1 MEDFMLFSPCGFT
14 REMTTFDQPSK
25 IKNLFICCPCPA
37 RLLRL
42 WTCRRPRTR
51 RNLLVGTA
59 CVIYL
64 GFLVSQ
70 VGHILPQHKG
80 RHQKVSSRS
89 LQDTAQTPFLG
100 IPLDGT
106 LSPPNFQEPQLGGNG
121 TLLPPNVVYITLRS
135 KRSKPAN
142 IRGTVKP
149 KRRKK
154 HATPLSYGQYFP
166 KATFTGQEEAFAPQP
181 GKATHAAGT
190 MGVPIALEARKHKDE
205 HRHKGMAI
213 RERGHR
219 RPGGNSEAIKAQP
232 QPEESNIRIYSE
244 SSPPW
249 LSKDDILNMRMLAD
263 SQIVSIQGV
272 SSHKAVRVV
281 FAGGTS
287 TTGTACNQGHCGIIK
302 RPLDISEVFAFHLDR
317 ILGLNRS
324 LPSVS
329 RRSEFFQDGQAC
341 PVILWDS
348 SLSPTDNSTHSS
360 VRLTW
365 GQYQQLLKQKCWQN
379 GKVPKAE
386 WGCTE
391 IHHHEWSK
399 MALFDFLL
407 QIYSRLDR
415 NCCGFKPLRE
425 DSCMQQGLKLK
436 CSDQDAV
443 HLTHIVQ
450 RRHDQRHLVFI
461 DNKGFFDRNE
471 DNLDFKIL
479 QGINEFPES
488 AVSVLRSQRLREKLL
503 QSLFLDKI
511 YWESQGGRNGIE
523 RLIDVIER
531 RSKIL
536 LTYINAHGAKVLPM
550 NE

>member
-1 MEDFMLFSPCGFT
+1 
-14 REMTTFDQPSK
+14 MTTFDQPSK
-25 IKNLFICCPCPA
+25 IKNLFICCLCPP
-37 RLLRL
+37 RVLRL

-70 VGHILPQHKG
+70 VGHVLPQHKG
-80 RHQKVSSRS
+80 GHQKISSRS
-89 LQDTAQTPFLG
+89 LQDAAQTPFLG

-106 LSPPNFQEPQLGGNG
+106 LSLPNSQESQLGSNG

-154 HATPLSYGQYFP
+154 HATPLFYGQHFQ
-166 KATFTGQEEAFAPQP
+166 KATFMGQEETFAQQL
-181 GKATHAAGT
+181 GKAAHATGA
-190 MGVPIALEARKHKDE
+190 MGAAIALEARKHQLDE
-205 HRHKGMAI
+205 HGHKGIAI
-213 RERGHR
+213 NERGHR
-219 RPGGNSEAIKAQP
+219 RPGGTSGAIKL

-244 SSPPW
+244 SPPSW
-249 LSKDDILNMRMLAD
+249 LSKEDILNMRMLAD
-263 SQIVSIQGV
+263 SQIESIQEV
-272 SSHKAVRVV
+272 PSHKAVLVV
-281 FAGGTS
+281 FAGGPS
-287 TTGTACNQGHCGIIK
+287 TTGTACNQGHCGIVK
-302 RPLDISEVFAFHLDR
+302 RPLDMSEVFAFHLDR

-360 VRLTW
+360 VKLTW

-407 QIYSRLDR
+407 QIYNRLDR
-415 NCCGFKPLRE
+415 NCCGFKPLKE
-425 DSCMQQGLKLK
+425 DSCVQQGLKLK

-443 HLTHIVQ
+443 DLTHIVQ
-450 RRHDQRHLVFI
+450 RRHDRRHLAFI

-511 YWESQGGRNGIE
+511 YWESQGGRKGIE
-523 RLIDVIER
+523 KLIDVIER

>member
-1 MEDFMLFSPCGFT
+1 
-14 REMTTFDQPSK
+14 MTFFDQPGK
-25 IKNLFICCPCPA
+25 TKNWLICPLCPP
-37 RLLRL
+37 RVLRL

-70 VGHILPQHKG
+70 VGHVLPQHKG
-80 RHQKVSSRS
+80 AHSKTRSRS
-89 LQDTAQTPFLG
+89 LQDAAQTPFLG

-121 TLLPPNVVYITLRS
+121 TSLPPNVVYITLRS

-154 HATPLSYGQYFP
+154 HAIPLSYGQRFP
-166 KATFTGQEEAFAPQP
+166 KATFTGQEETFVQQP
-181 GKATHAAGT
+181 GRAMRAAGT
-190 MGVPIALEARKHKDE
+190 VGAAIAPETKRHQLNE
-205 HRHKGMAI
+205 HRDKEMAI
-213 RERGHR
+213 RGRGHW
-219 RPGGNSEAIKAQP
+219 RPGGISGGIKAQP
-232 QPEESNIRIYSE
+232 QAQESNIRIYSE
-244 SSPPW
+244 SSPSW
-249 LSKDDILNMRMLAD
+249 LSKDDILSMRMLAD
-263 SQIVSIQGV
+263 APIESIQEV
-272 SSHKAVRVV
+272 PSHNVVLVV
-281 FAGGTS
+281 FERGSHTP
-287 TTGTACNQGHCGIIK
+287 GTACNHGHCGTVK
-302 RPLDISEVFAFHLDR
+302 RPLDMSEVFAFHLDR

-329 RRSEFFQDGQAC
+329 RKSEFFPGNAQAC
-341 PVILWDS
+341 PVILWDPT
-348 SLSPTDNSTHSS
+348 LNPTDSITHSS

-365 GQYQQLLKQKCWQN
+365 GRYQQLLKQKCWQN
-379 GKVPKAE
+379 GKIPKAE

-407 QIYSRLDR
+407 QIYNRLDR
-415 NCCGFKPLRE
+415 NCCGFRPLKE
-425 DSCMQQGLKLK
+425 DFCVQQGLKLK

-443 HLTHIVQ
+443 ELTHIVQ
-450 RRHDQRHLVFI
+450 RRRDQRHLVFI
-461 DNKGFFDRNE
+461 DSKGFFDRSE

-503 QSLFLDKI
+503 QSLFLDKV
-511 YWESQGGRNGIE
+511 YWESQGGRKGIE
-523 RLIDVIER
+523 KLIDVIER

>member
-1 MEDFMLFSPCGFT
+1 
-14 REMTTFDQPSK
+14 MTPFDQPSK
-25 IKNLFICCPCPA
+25 IKNLFISCFWPS
-37 RLLRL
+37 RVLRL

-70 VGHILPQHKG
+70 VGHVLPPHKG
-80 RHQKVSSRS
+80 GHQKISSRN
-89 LQDTAQTPFLG
+89 LQDAAQTPFLG

-106 LSPPNFQEPQLGGNG
+106 LSPPNFQEPQLGSNG
-121 TLLPPNVVYITLRS
+121 TLLLPNVVYITLRS

-154 HATPLSYGQYFP
+154 NAIPLSYGQHFP
-166 KATFTGQEEAFAPQP
+166 KTTSMGWEEAFAQQP
-181 GKATHAAGT
+181 GRATHAAGT
-190 MGVPIALEARKHKDE
+190 HAAVGEAIALEARKYQLDE
-205 HRHKGMAI
+205 RRRKGMGI
-213 RERGHR
+213 RERGHQI
-219 RPGGNSEAIKAQP
+219 PGKISGAVKAQL

-244 SSPPW
+244 SPPSW
-249 LSKDDILNMRMLAD
+249 MSKDDILNMRMLAD
-263 SQIVSIQGV
+263 SPIESIQEV
-272 SSHKAVRVV
+272 PSHKAVLVV
-281 FAGGTS
+281 FARGPS
-287 TTGTACNQGHCGIIK
+287 STGTACSQGHCGIVK
-302 RPLDISEVFAFHLDR
+302 RPLDMSEVFAFHLDR

-329 RRSEFFQDGQAC
+329 RRSEFFQGGQAC

-365 GQYQQLLKQKCWQN
+365 GQYQQLLKNKCWQN

-407 QIYSRLDR
+407 QIYNRLDR
-415 NCCGFKPLRE
+415 NCCGFKPLKE
-425 DSCMQQGLKLK
+425 DFCMQQGLKLK
-436 CSDQDAV
+436 CNDQDAV
-443 HLTHIVQ
+443 DLTHIVQ
-450 RRHDQRHLVFI
+450 RRHDQRHLAFI

-479 QGINEFPES
+479 QGINEFPAS
-488 AVSVLRSQRLREKLL
+488 AVSVLRGQHLREKLL

-511 YWESQGGRNGIE
+511 YWETQGGRKGIE
-523 RLIDVIER
+523 KLIDVIER

>member
-1 MEDFMLFSPCGFT
+1 MLFSSCGFT
-14 REMTTFDQPSK
+14 REMTPFDQPSK
-25 IKNLFICCPCPA
+25 TKNFFICCLWPS

-51 RNLLVGTA
+51 RNLLVATA

-70 VGHILPQHKG
+70 VGRVVPQHKG
-80 RHQKVSSRS
+80 GHRKISSRS
-89 LQDTAQTPFLG
+89 LQDAAQTPFLG

-106 LSPPNFQEPQLGGNG
+106 LSPPNFQEPQLGSNG

-154 HATPLSYGQYFP
+154 NAIPLSYGQHFP
-166 KATFTGQEEAFAPQP
+166 KATFMGWEEAFAQQP
-181 GKATHAAGT
+181 GQATRAAGT
-190 MGVPIALEARKHKDE
+190 KGPAIALEARKYQLDE

-213 RERGHR
+213 RERGHQ
-219 RPGGNSEAIKAQP
+219 RPGWISEAVKAQL

-244 SSPPW
+244 SPPSW
-249 LSKDDILNMRMLAD
+249 MSKDDILNMRMLAD
-263 SQIVSIQGV
+263 SPIQGIQKV
-272 SSHKAVRVV
+272 PSHKAVLAV
-281 FAGGTS
+281 FARGPS
-287 TTGTACNQGHCGIIK
+287 TTGTACNQGYCGIVK
-302 RPLDISEVFAFHLDR
+302 RPLDMSEVFAFHLDR

-329 RRSEFFQDGQAC
+329 RRSEFFQGGQAC

-365 GQYQQLLKQKCWQN
+365 GQYQQLLKKKCWQN
-379 GKVPKAE
+379 GKVPRTE

-407 QIYSRLDR
+407 QIYNRLDR
-415 NCCGFKPLRE
+415 NCCGFKPLKE

-436 CSDQDAV
+436 CNDQDAV
-443 HLTHIVQ
+443 DLTHIVQ
-450 RRHDQRHLVFI
+450 RRHDQRHLAFI

-479 QGINEFPES
+479 QGINEFPAS

-511 YWESQGGRNGIE
+511 YWESQGGRKGIE
-523 RLIDVIER
+523 KLIDVIET

>member
-1 MEDFMLFSPCGFT
+1 MLFSSCGFT
-14 REMTTFDQPSK
+14 REMTPFDQPSK
-25 IKNLFICCPCPA
+25 TKNFFICCLWPS

-51 RNLLVGTA
+51 RNLLVATA

-70 VGHILPQHKG
+70 VGRVVPQHKG
-80 RHQKVSSRS
+80 GHRKISSRS
-89 LQDTAQTPFLG
+89 LQDAAQTPFLG

-106 LSPPNFQEPQLGGNG
+106 LSPPNFQEPQLGSNG

-154 HATPLSYGQYFP
+154 NAIPLSYGQHFP
-166 KATFTGQEEAFAPQP
+166 KATFMGWEEAFAQQP
-181 GKATHAAGT
+181 GQATRAAGT
-190 MGVPIALEARKHKDE
+190 KGPAIALEARKYQLDE

-213 RERGHR
+213 RERGHQ
-219 RPGGNSEAIKAQP
+219 RPGWISEAVKAQL

-244 SSPPW
+244 SPPSW
-249 LSKDDILNMRMLAD
+249 MSKDDILNMRMLAD
-263 SQIVSIQGV
+263 SPIQGIQKV
-272 SSHKAVRVV
+272 PSHKAVLAV
-281 FAGGTS
+281 FARGPS
-287 TTGTACNQGHCGIIK
+287 TTGTACNQGYCGIVK
-302 RPLDISEVFAFHLDR
+302 RPLDMSEVFAFHLDR

-329 RRSEFFQDGQAC
+329 RRSEFFQGGQAC

-365 GQYQQLLKQKCWQN
+365 GQYQQLLKKKCWQN
-379 GKVPKAE
+379 GKVPRTE

-407 QIYSRLDR
+407 QIYNRLDR
-415 NCCGFKPLRE
+415 NCCGFKPLKE

-436 CSDQDAV
+436 CNDQDAV
-443 HLTHIVQ
+443 DLTHIVQ
-450 RRHDQRHLVFI
+450 RRHDQRHLAFI

-479 QGINEFPES
+479 QGINEFPAS

-511 YWESQGGRNGIE
+511 YWESQGGRKGIE
-523 RLIDVIER
+523 KLIDVIET
-531 RSKIL
+531 RSPKIE
-536 LTYINAHGAKVLPM
+536 ICSQKVKM
-550 NE
+550 RTG

>member
-1 MEDFMLFSPCGFT
+1 
-14 REMTTFDQPSK
+14 MTPFDQPSK
-25 IKNLFICCPCPA
+25 IKNLFICCLWPS
-37 RLLRL
+37 RMLRL

-70 VGHILPQHKG
+70 VGHVLPQHKDKKIG
-80 RHQKVSSRS
+80 SRS
-89 LQDTAQTPFLG
+89 LQDATQTPFLG

-106 LSPPNFQEPQLGGNG
+106 LSPPNFEEPLLGSNG
-121 TLLPPNVVYITLRS
+121 TSLPPNVVYITLRS

-154 HATPLSYGQYFP
+154 NATPLSYGQHFP
-166 KATFTGQEEAFAPQP
+166 KATFVGWEEAFAQQP
-181 GKATHAAGT
+181 GRATRAAGT
-190 MGVPIALEARKHKDE
+190 MGAAIALEARKYQLDE
-205 HRHKGMAI
+205 HRHKGMAV
-213 RERGHR
+213 RERGHQ
-219 RPGGNSEAIKAQP
+219 RPGRISGAVKAQL

-244 SSPPW
+244 SPPSW
-249 LSKDDILNMRMLAD
+249 MSKDDILNMRMLAD
-263 SQIVSIQGV
+263 SPIESIQEV
-272 SSHKAVRVV
+272 PSHKAVLVV
-281 FAGGTS
+281 FARGPS

-302 RPLDISEVFAFHLDR
+302 RPLDMSEVFAFHLDR

-329 RRSEFFQDGQAC
+329 RRSEFFQGGQAC

-348 SLSPTDNSTHSS
+348 SLNPTDNSTHSS

-365 GQYQQLLKQKCWQN
+365 GKYQQLLKKKCWQN

-407 QIYSRLDR
+407 QIYNRLDR
-415 NCCGFKPLRE
+415 NCCGFKPLKE

-436 CSDQDAV
+436 CNDQDAV
-443 HLTHIVQ
+443 DLTHIVQ
-450 RRHDQRHLVFI
+450 RRHDQRHLAFI

-479 QGINEFPES
+479 QGINEFPAS

-511 YWESQGGRNGIE
+511 YWESQGGRKGIE
-523 RLIDVIER
+523 KLIDVIER

-536 LTYINAHGAKVLPM
+536 LTYINAHGAKVMPM

>member
-1 MEDFMLFSPCGFT
+1 
-14 REMTTFDQPSK
+14 MTPFDQPSK
-25 IKNLFICCPCPA
+25 IKNLFICCLWPS
-37 RLLRL
+37 RVLRL

-51 RNLLVGTA
+51 RNLLVGIA

-70 VGHILPQHKG
+70 VGHVLPQLKG
-80 RHQKVSSRS
+80 GLKKISSRS
-89 LQDTAQTPFLG
+89 LQDAAQTPFLG

-106 LSPPNFQEPQLGGNG
+106 LSPPNFQEPQLGSNG
-121 TLLPPNVVYITLRS
+121 TSLPPNVVYITLRS

-154 HATPLSYGQYFP
+154 TATALSYGQHFP
-166 KATFTGQEEAFAPQP
+166 KATFMGWEEAFAQQP
-181 GKATHAAGT
+181 GRATRAGT
-190 MGVPIALEARKHKDE
+190 MEAAIALETRKYRLDK

-213 RERGHR
+213 RESGPQRFGR
-219 RPGGNSEAIKAQP
+219 ISGAVKAQL

-244 SSPPW
+244 SPPSW
-249 LSKDDILNMRMLAD
+249 MSKDDILTMRMLAD
-263 SQIVSIQGV
+263 SPIESIQEV
-272 SSHKAVRVV
+272 PSRKAVLVV
-281 FAGGTS
+281 FARGPRAMGA
-287 TTGTACNQGHCGIIK
+287 ACNQGHCGIVK
-302 RPLDISEVFAFHLDR
+302 RPLDMSEVFAFHLDR

-329 RRSEFFQDGQAC
+329 RRSEFFQGGQAC

-360 VRLTW
+360 VTLTW
-365 GQYQQLLKQKCWQN
+365 GQYQQLLKKKCWQN

-407 QIYSRLDR
+407 QIYNRLDR
-415 NCCGFKPLRE
+415 NCCGFKPLKE

-436 CSDQDAV
+436 CNDEDAIN
-443 HLTHIVQ
+443 LTHIVQ
-450 RRHDQRHLVFI
+450 RRHDRRHLAFI

-479 QGINEFPES
+479 QGINEFPAS
-488 AVSVLRSQRLREKLL
+488 AISVLRSHRLREKLL

-511 YWESQGGRNGIE
+511 YWESQGGRKGIE
-523 RLIDVIER
+523 KLIDVIER

>member
-1 MEDFMLFSPCGFT
+1 
-14 REMTTFDQPSK
+14 MTPFGQPNK
-25 IKNLFICCPCPA
+25 IKNLFICCLWPS
-37 RLLRL
+37 RVLRL

-59 CVIYL
+59 CVIYV

-70 VGHILPQHKG
+70 VGHVLPQHKG
-80 RHQKVSSRS
+80 GHQKISSRS
-89 LQDTAQTPFLG
+89 LQDAAQTPFLG

-106 LSPPNFQEPQLGGNG
+106 LSPPNFQEPQLGSNG

-154 HATPLSYGQYFP
+154 NATPLSYGQHFP
-166 KATFTGQEEAFAPQP
+166 KATFMGWEEAFAQQP
-181 GKATHAAGT
+181 GRATHAAGT
-190 MGVPIALEARKHKDE
+190 VGAAIALEARKYQLGE
-205 HRHKGMAI
+205 HRLKGMAI
-213 RERGHR
+213 KERGHQ
-219 RPGGNSEAIKAQP
+219 RPGRISGAVKAQV

-244 SSPPW
+244 SSPSW
-249 LSKDDILNMRMLAD
+249 MSKDDILNMRMLAD
-263 SQIVSIQGV
+263 SPIESIQEAP
-272 SSHKAVRVV
+272 SHKAVLVV
-281 FAGGTS
+281 FARGPS
-287 TTGTACNQGHCGIIK
+287 TTGTACNQGRCGIVK
-302 RPLDISEVFAFHLDR
+302 RPLDMSEVFAFHLDR

-329 RRSEFFQDGQAC
+329 RRSEFFQGGQAC

-365 GQYQQLLKQKCWQN
+365 GQYQQLLKKKCWQN

-399 MALFDFLL
+399 VALFDFLL
-407 QIYSRLDR
+407 QIYNRLDR
-415 NCCGFKPLRE
+415 NCCGFKPLKE

-436 CSDQDAV
+436 CDDQDAV
-443 HLTHIVQ
+443 DLTHIVQ
-450 RRHDQRHLVFI
+450 RRHDQRHLAFI

-479 QGINEFPES
+479 QGINEFPAS

-511 YWESQGGRNGIE
+511 YWESQGGRKGIE
-523 RLIDVIER
+523 KLIDVIER

>member
-1 MEDFMLFSPCGFT
+1 MLFSSCEFT

-25 IKNLFICCPCPA
+25 IKNLFICCPCPP
-37 RLLRL
+37 RVLRL

-70 VGHILPQHKG
+70 VGHVLPQHKG
-80 RHQKVSSRS
+80 GHQKINSRS
-89 LQDTAQTPFLG
+89 LQDAAQTPFLG

-106 LSPPNFQEPQLGGNG
+106 LSPPNFQEPQHGGNG

-142 IRGTVKP
+142 IRGTVRP

-154 HATPLSYGQYFP
+154 HAIPLSYGQHFP
-166 KATFTGQEEAFAPQP
+166 KAAFMGQEEAFAQQL
-181 GKATHAAGT
+181 GRARHAVGT
-190 MGVPIALEARKHKDE
+190 MGTAIAPEARKHQLDE
-205 HRHKGMAI
+205 YRHKEMAI
-213 RERGHR
+213 GERGHL
-219 RPGGNSEAIKAQP
+219 RPGRISGGIKAQP

-244 SSPPW
+244 SSPSW
-249 LSKDDILNMRMLAD
+249 LSKDDILHMRMLAD
-263 SQIVSIQGV
+263 SRIESIQEV
-272 SSHKAVRVV
+272 PSHKAILVV
-281 FAGGTS
+281 FARGPS
-287 TTGTACNQGHCGIIK
+287 TTGTACNQGQCGIVK
-302 RPLDISEVFAFHLDR
+302 RPLDMSEVFAFHLDR

-348 SLSPTDNSTHSS
+348 SLSPTDNTTHSS

-365 GQYQQLLKQKCWQN
+365 GQYQHLLKQKCWQN

-407 QIYSRLDR
+407 QIYNRLDR
-415 NCCGFKPLRE
+415 NCCGFKPLKE
-425 DSCMQQGLKLK
+425 DSCVQQGLKLK
-436 CSDQDAV
+436 CSDQEAV
-443 HLTHIVQ
+443 DLTHIVQ
-450 RRHDQRHLVFI
+450 RRHDRRHLAFI

-511 YWESQGGRNGIE
+511 YWESQGGRKGIE
-523 RLIDVIER
+523 KLIDVIER